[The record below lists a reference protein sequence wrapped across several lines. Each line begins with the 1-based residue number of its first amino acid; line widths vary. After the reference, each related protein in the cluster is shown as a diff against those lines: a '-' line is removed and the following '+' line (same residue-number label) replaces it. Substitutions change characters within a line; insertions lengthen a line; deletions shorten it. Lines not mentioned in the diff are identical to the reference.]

1 MKLTRWLKSW
11 EFSLAV
17 MLVVEVLVLGAI
29 NPAFLKVEDLLYST
43 NDFMHIIFAALAM
56 TLTIITGGIDISST
70 SVMGLTSIVIGLGW
84 VAGMNIV
91 AAVALAIVV
100 GTLAGLFNGLFVA
113 YTDIHPLVIT
123 LGTLFMF
130 GGIAAGLP
138 GVLDFLGF
146 KAYGAAGFSAYMYE
160 GITGFP
166 QSFGDFTQN
175 SIMGLPIPLILIFLF
190 ALFLALLLHRTRF
203 GRYLYLIGV
212 NQEAAEYTGV
222 PVKKA
227 LILAYTL
234 SGLGAAIAGVMLT
247 SYFTSARS
255 DLGSKDLLPII
266 TAVVLGGTDIMG
278 GSGTIVGTL
287 IAGIFIGY
295 LRQGLLAL
303 GVTSDVVP
311 VVTGFLLV
319 VVVAAKLLVA
329 RFNEERLN
337 RQALKSRQE
346 EALGGLG
353 KEVS

>member
-1 MKLTRWLKSW
+1 MKKATKWLKSW
-11 EFSLAV
+11 EFSLTIL
-17 MLVVEVLVLGAI
+17 LVVEIFVLGAI
-29 NPAFLKVEDLLYST
+29 NPAFLNVENLLYST
-43 NDFMHIIFAALAM
+43 NDFMHILFAALAM

-70 SVMGLTSIVIGLGW
+70 SVMGLASIVIGLAW

-91 AAVALAIVV
+91 AAVALALLIGV
-100 GTLAGLFNGLFVA
+100 LAGAFNGVFVA

-146 KAYGAAGFSAYMYE
+146 KAYGAKGFSAYMYE

-166 QSFGDFTQN
+166 DSFGNFTQN
-175 SIMGLPIPLILIFLF
+175 SIKGIPVPIILVLLF
-190 ALFLALLLHRTRF
+190 ALLLGLLLHRTRF

-227 LILAYTL
+227 LILAYVL
-234 SGLGAAIAGVMLT
+234 SGLGAAISGAMLT
-247 SYFTSARS
+247 SYFTSARA
-255 DLGSKDLLPII
+255 DLGSKDLLPIL

-319 VVVAAKLLVA
+319 VVVAAKLLIS
-329 RFNEERLN
+329 RFNEGRINRRALRSGVMNLLER
-337 RQALKSRQE
+337 R
-346 EALGGLG
+346 
-353 KEVS
+353 